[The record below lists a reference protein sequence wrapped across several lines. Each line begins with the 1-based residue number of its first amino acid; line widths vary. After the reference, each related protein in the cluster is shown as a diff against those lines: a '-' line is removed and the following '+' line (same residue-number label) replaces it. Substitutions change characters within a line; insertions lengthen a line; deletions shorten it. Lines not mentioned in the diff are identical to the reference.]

1 MAKNEEQVQD
11 GVGPV
16 PGKGDRQVV
25 LLDGAGEAVGRCG
38 KLEAHE
44 PPGRLHLAFSVFL
57 YRGDGALLLQRR
69 AAGKYHFPLHWANAC
84 CSHPAP
90 GEEVVAAGERRLYE
104 ELGVRCR
111 LEPAGSFVY
120 RAVCPSSGLVEHEL
134 DHVLFGKSDE
144 TPAPDPA
151 EVAEICWVTPAEIAA
166 GRPSGRH
173 APWLAEALAL
183 AEAARAAAGRAAER

>member
-1 MAKNEEQVQD
+1 MVGSTGDVKD
-11 GVGPV
+11 GEDA
-16 PGKGDRQVV
+16 PGGATRQVV
-25 LLDGAGEAVGRCG
+25 LLDESGEVAGQCA

-90 GEEVVAAGERRLYE
+90 GEDVVSAGERRLYE
-104 ELGVRCR
+104 ELGIRCD
-111 LEPAGSFVY
+111 LVPAGRFVY

-134 DHVLFGKSDE
+134 DHVLVGMTDEAPSPDPVEVDE
-144 TPAPDPA
+144 T
-151 EVAEICWVTPAEIAA
+151 CWISPAEIVA

-183 AEAARAAAGRAAER
+183 AEAARAAAG